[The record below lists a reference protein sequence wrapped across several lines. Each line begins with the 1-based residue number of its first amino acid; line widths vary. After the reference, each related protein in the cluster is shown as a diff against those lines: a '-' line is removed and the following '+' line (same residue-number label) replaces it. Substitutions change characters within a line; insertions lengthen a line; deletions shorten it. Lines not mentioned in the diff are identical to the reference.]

1 MPNVSW
7 KDTFEGF
14 QYTVFENN
22 LTFMKKAVLH
32 TTTLMQCKLRQVLRD
47 LFSTDQG
54 SGSEMTFTAKS
65 TKINLE
71 NLKT

>member
-7 KDTFEGF
+7 KDIFEGF
-14 QYTVFENN
+14 KYTAFENN

-32 TTTLMQCKLRQVLRD
+32 TTTLMHSKSRQVLCD

-54 SGSEMTFTAKS
+54 NVSEMTFTAEA

>member
-7 KDTFEGF
+7 KDIFEGF
-14 QYTVFENN
+14 QYTAFKNN
-22 LTFMKKAVLH
+22 LTFMKKAVIH
-32 TTTLMQCKLRQVLRD
+32 TTTLMHCKSRQVLRD

-54 SGSEMTFTAKS
+54 NGSEMTFTAEA

-71 NLKT
+71 NSKT